1 MENLESQGKLKPC
14 LVDKSLK
21 LSTQEKLWQR
31 QLVKQCERHAFS
43 FKPDSRFVEVG
54 MPNSSFKNKDSFET
68 FRKRRLK
75 IMGN

>member
-1 MENLESQGKLKPC
+1 MENLESQGKLKPR

-31 QLVKQCERHAFS
+31 QLMKQCERHAFW
-43 FKPDSRFVEVG
+43 FRPDSRLVEVG
-54 MPNSSFKNKDSFET
+54 MPNNSFKNKDSFET
-68 FRKRRLK
+68 FRKRQLK